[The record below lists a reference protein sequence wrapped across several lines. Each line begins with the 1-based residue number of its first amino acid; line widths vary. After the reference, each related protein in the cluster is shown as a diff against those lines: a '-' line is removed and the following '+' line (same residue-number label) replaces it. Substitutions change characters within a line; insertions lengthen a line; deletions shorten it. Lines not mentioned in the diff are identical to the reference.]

1 MNNKVISN
9 ECAEFVNI
17 LPFNH
22 LTEKN
27 YPITEDEDL
36 VFIDQEPANE
46 FNLNEA
52 GWIRND
58 ISAFEYAENEQIASQ
73 ILSRFEEVK
82 LDDIYKG
89 LSEKEMFDAC
99 LPRRAT
105 TDPVL
110 YSKYLVKLSEI
121 QYNHMKMEKD
131 KLEKEAKE
139 KEAKE
144 KKAEKEFSNKQLD
157 EAKNEK
163 PVTEAVKTP
172 SVASSES

>member
-1 MNNKVISN
+1 MSNKVISN

-22 LTEKN
+22 LTDKD
-27 YPITEDEDL
+27 YPVTEDEDL

-73 ILSRFEEVK
+73 ILSRFEEVQS
-82 LDDIYKG
+82 DDIYKG

-121 QYNHMKMEKD
+121 QYNHLKKEQER
-131 KLEKEAKE
+131 LEKEAKD
-139 KEAKE
+139 KE
-144 KKAEKEFSNKQLD
+144 AEKEFSNKQLD

-163 PVTEAVKTP
+163 SVTEAVKAP
-172 SVASSES
+172 SVAPSES

>member
-1 MNNKVISN
+1 MNNKVISKD
-9 ECAEFVNI
+9 CADFVNI

-22 LTEKN
+22 LTDKDF
-27 YPITEDEDL
+27 PVTDDEDL
-36 VFIDQEPANE
+36 VFIDQEPCNE

-73 ILSRFEEVK
+73 IVSRFEEVQSN
-82 LDDIYKG
+82 DIYKG
-89 LSEKEMFDAC
+89 LSENEMLEAC

-121 QYNHMKMEKD
+121 QFKHLKKEQE

-139 KEAKE
+139 KE
-144 KKAEKEFSNKQLD
+144 AEKEFSNKQLD

-172 SVASSES
+172 SVVTSES